1 MSPPAPEQQIW
12 MIEPLIDAGLGLD
25 EIRELVVRLVFETLV
40 SVGPA
45 ALIDLVGDQ
54 PPEVQA
60 AWWQAIGR
68 MINGDGSAGRQ

>member
-1 MSPPAPEQQIW
+1 MSPSAPEQQIW

-25 EIRELVVRLVFETLV
+25 EIRELVCRLAFETLL

-45 ALIDLVGDQ
+45 ALIDLVEDQ

-68 MINGDGSAGRQ
+68 MITGDGSAGRQ